1 MSGPRRVN
9 RGRCSFPGMG
19 SMSEEQEKPQE
30 DAPVAEGGGQE
41 QPPGAEAT
49 GQAPENERS
58 MAMLCHLLAIFTGFV
73 GPLIIWLVK
82 KDEAPFVDD
91 QGKEALNFQIT
102 IAIATI
108 ACAVLIPAGVVGC
121 ALLPLLYLA
130 NVVLCIMG
138 ATRAHAGERYRYP
151 VCIRFIK

>member
-1 MSGPRRVN
+1 
-9 RGRCSFPGMG
+9 
-19 SMSEEQEKPQE
+19 MSEEQEKPQE
-30 DAPVAEGGGQE
+30 DVPVAEGGGQE
-41 QPPGAEAT
+41 LPAGAEAP
-49 GQAPENERS
+49 GPAPEGERS
-58 MAMLCHLLAIFTGFV
+58 MAMLCHLLAIFTWFL

-102 IAIATI
+102 VTIATI
-108 ACAVLIPAGVVGC
+108 ACVLLIPAGVLGC
-121 ALLPLLYLA
+121 VLLPLVCLA
-130 NVVLCIMG
+130 DIVLCIMG